1 MHHLSNFDLFSK
13 INASFNQVYNWFVKG
28 NPYQK
33 HYKATVHINPLLG
46 GFVERFFF
54 GQDRLPV
61 LLMATKCCVCARETF
76 WKMMVFSKEMCCS
89 LLSSLYFSK
98 WFLRAEKKSK
108 CHLGKF
114 PLLSTTFWM
123 TSPIRN
129 KLNTVVQKSEIV
141 LDQNNIQI
149 STFYLSVNKGG
160 LSKSNFNHIWFFL
173 PKWHVIFTKNWHF
186 SLSDLAKTE
195 VLPVWNCWKY
205 II

>member
-1 MHHLSNFDLFSK
+1 MAKIDYQYFLWPQNVAFVRGKLFGK
-13 INASFNQVYNWFVKG
+13 WWFFLK
-28 NPYQK
+28 K
-33 HYKATVHINPLLG
+33 CAALCSPLYTFLN
-46 GFVERFFF
+46 GFW
-54 GQDRLPV
+54 GL
-61 LLMATKCCVCARETF
+61 K
-76 WKMMVFSKEMCCS
+76 
-89 LLSSLYFSK
+89 
-98 WFLRAEKKSK
+98 KKSK